1 MKPAHGTSSDNDL
14 LERCRRGDA
23 EAFGAIYDRYG
34 NVLYGTALRMLRQP
48 AQAEDVVQEAFM
60 KLHTKPPA
68 PPVRNL
74 GGWLHRVTTHAALDR
89 LRRRQ
94 RRREQEL
101 PEQPLPDQPRA
112 VAPSTDIERA
122 VAELPE
128 RGRQVFMLHDVEGF
142 RHREIGDMLGISTGT
157 SKSQLFR
164 ARRMLRVLLDPERAA
179 ELPGTEASS

>member
-1 MKPAHGTSSDNDL
+1 MKPAHGASSDNDL
-14 LERCRRGDA
+14 LERCRTGDA

-34 NVLYGTALRMLRQP
+34 NVLYGTALRMLRRP
-48 AQAEDVVQEAFM
+48 SQAEDVVQEAFM
-60 KLHTKPPA
+60 KLHTKPPE

-101 PEQPLPDQPRA
+101 PERPLADRPRA
-112 VAPSTDIERA
+112 VAPSSDIERA
-122 VAELPE
+122 VQELPE

-164 ARRMLRVLLDPERAA
+164 ARRLLRELLDPDRAA
-179 ELPGTEASS
+179 GNAGAEVST